1 MDKLDMPFGFSAG
14 GQILSS
20 ADAINVS
27 DGIIEGPATGY
38 RLNEINIGWYRAVV
52 ADIF

>member
-1 MDKLDMPFGFSAG
+1 MLFGFSAG

-27 DGIIEGPATGY
+27 DGIIEGPATCY
-38 RLNEINIGWYRAVV
+38 WLNGSNIGWYRSVV